1 MKLLTLIPSLFSLVL
16 GIYLFNKPLSAIA
29 SIGWL
34 LALMIFVWG
43 IQSLLS
49 YLRSDSSQRTI
60 WQLLQAIVTIIFG
73 FILLGSSAFSL
84 SRLVIT
90 IIAYW
95 ILVVAILR
103 LISSYQL
110 RQAGVSKHSLLSG
123 WGLLLLGILLLA
135 SPIFTSVFIGKFLS
149 LILLVIGFSGVI
161 ASLRM

>member
-1 MKLLTLIPSLFSLVL
+1 MKLLTLIPSLFSLIL
-16 GIYLFNKPLSAIA
+16 GFYLFNKPLSAIA

-34 LALMIFVWG
+34 IALMIFVWG
-43 IQSLLS
+43 VQSLLT
-49 YLRSDSSQRTI
+49 YFRSDSSQRTV

-95 ILVVAILR
+95 ILVVGILR

-110 RQAGVSKHSLLSG
+110 RRSGFTKRTFLSG

-149 LILLVIGFSGVI
+149 LILLVIGFSGTI
-161 ASLRM
+161 ASLRL